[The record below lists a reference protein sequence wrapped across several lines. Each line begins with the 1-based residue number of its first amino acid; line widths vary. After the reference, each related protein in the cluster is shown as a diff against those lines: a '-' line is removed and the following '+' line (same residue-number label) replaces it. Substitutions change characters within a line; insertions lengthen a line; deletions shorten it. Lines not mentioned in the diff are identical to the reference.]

1 MHIAVRGVRLQPD
14 LQGRWRSLWVRLNA
28 DATHDTD
35 PKNGIAAFP
44 EEFLMTTRA
53 IRDAKRTAAPRKKK
67 LTLSKKTLSDLT
79 PGRRQGGAIRGG
91 ANRTNTCG
99 CL

>member
-1 MHIAVRGVRLQPD
+1 
-14 LQGRWRSLWVRLNA
+14 
-28 DATHDTD
+28 
-35 PKNGIAAFP
+35 
-44 EEFLMTTRA
+44 MTTRVSKET
-53 IRDAKRTAAPRKKK
+53 KRAAVPRKKK

-91 ANRTNTCG
+91 VNRTQTCT

>member
-67 LTLSKKTLSDLT
+67 LTLSRKTLSDLI
-79 PGRRQGGAIRGG
+79 PSRRQVGAVRGG
-91 ANRTNTCG
+91 GCKTGFCG
-99 CL
+99 

>member
-1 MHIAVRGVRLQPD
+1 
-14 LQGRWRSLWVRLNA
+14 
-28 DATHDTD
+28 
-35 PKNGIAAFP
+35 
-44 EEFLMTTRA
+44 MTTRA

-91 ANRTNTCG
+91 RNTQTCYG
-99 CL
+99 CI